1 MQTLY
6 YAPGSCARAS
16 HIALREAGAEFDLQ
30 LVDFAS
36 NEQRGEAYRQ
46 VNPKGRVPA
55 LATDRG
61 ILTETPAILA
71 YIAQSYPEAHLAPLE
86 DPFEFARLQAFN
98 AYLCAT
104 VHVAH
109 AHIRR
114 GERWA
119 DDPAAI
125 AEMKRKAPEVVAGCF
140 QMIEDEF
147 FSGPWAMGDD
157 FSIADPYLFTIT
169 QWLPVHKLSSAS
181 YPKIHEHE
189 QRMLERPSV
198 RAAIAAE
205 ENR

>member
-1 MQTLY
+1 MLTLY

-16 HIALREAGAEFDLQ
+16 HITLREVGAEFQLR

-36 NEQRGEAYRQ
+36 AEQRTAAYRL

-55 LATDRG
+55 LESERG
-61 ILTETPAILA
+61 MLTETPAILA
-71 YIAQSYPEAHLAPLE
+71 YIAQSYPEARLAPLE
-86 DPFEFARLQAFN
+86 DPFAFARVQAFN

-140 QMIEDEF
+140 QLMEDELF
-147 FSGPWAMGDD
+147 TGPWVMGDEY
-157 FSIADPYLFTIT
+157 SIADPYLFTIT
-169 QWLPVHKLSSAS
+169 QWLPFHGLEAAS
-181 YPKIHEHE
+181 YPKIHEHLS
-189 QRMLERPSV
+189 RMLERPAV
-198 RAAIAAE
+198 EAAIAAE
-205 ENR
+205 TL